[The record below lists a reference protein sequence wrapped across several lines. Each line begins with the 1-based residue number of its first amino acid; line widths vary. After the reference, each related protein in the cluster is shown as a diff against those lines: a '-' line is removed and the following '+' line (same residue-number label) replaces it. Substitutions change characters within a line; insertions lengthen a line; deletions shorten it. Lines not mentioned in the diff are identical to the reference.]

1 MRTWSRLI
9 VALTLALLAG
19 GCASIGPSTIKRD
32 RTDYSGAM
40 ASSWKELMLLNI
52 VKFRYFDP
60 PVFLDVSSVVS
71 SQELQTQLDVTSRL
85 LPHPLTNVSSAQDY
99 YNLDARGRYTDRPT
113 ISYTPI
119 TGDRFI
125 NSLLRPIPPQ
135 TIFTMIDAG
144 HDAGFILPLA
154 VRSINGVNNYS
165 LSPARARREDPAFRQ
180 ITTAIRRI
188 QQAGAIGTRTG
199 KTGTQSTT
207 WVFFRHKA
215 GGVVEQD
222 IRLLKRL
229 LHLNSQRDE
238 YLLTDGPNHK
248 SDQIAVVTRSMQ
260 EILTELAAGVEVPD
274 DDLAEHRATAV
285 PILSTDAESRPLIH
299 IHSTGD
305 RPIDNYAAVYYRGRW
320 FWVDDRDLRSKRVF
334 LFLMIFS
341 ALSETR
347 AVPQTPVVTIPA
359 TR

>member
-1 MRTWSRLI
+1 MRLLLRLIAGLI
-9 VALTLALLAG
+9 VASAVA
-19 GCASIGPSTIKRD
+19 GCASIGPATIKRD
-32 RTDYSGAM
+32 RADYSGAM

-71 SQELQTQLDVTSRL
+71 TQELQTQADVTARL
-85 LPHPLTNVSSAQDY
+85 FPHP
-99 YNLDARGRYTDRPT
+99 YTTSQGYGNIDMSGHYIDRPT
-113 ISYTPI
+113 VSYTPI

-135 TIFTMIDAG
+135 TIVTMIDAG

-154 VRSINGVNNYS
+154 VRSINGINNYS

-180 ITTAIRRI
+180 LTTAIRRI

-199 KTGTQSTT
+199 RTGTRSTT

-215 GGVVEQD
+215 GVVVERD
-222 IRLLKRL
+222 IRLVKKL
-229 LHLNSQRDE
+229 LGLNPQRDE
-238 YLLTDGPNHK
+238 FVLTGGPNHTP
-248 SDQIAVVTRSMQ
+248 DQIAVVTRSMQ
-260 EILTELAAGVEVPD
+260 EILTELAAGVEVPEQD
-274 DDLAEHRATAV
+274 VAEGRATSV
-285 PILSTDAESRPLIH
+285 PILGGNAEPRPLIH
-299 IHSTGD
+299 IHSSSE
-305 RPIDNYAAVYYRGRW
+305 RPLDDYGAVFYRDRW

-347 AVPQTPVVTIPA
+347 AVPQVPIVTIP
-359 TR
+359 TN

>member
-1 MRTWSRLI
+1 MCVSLRPVLGIILAS
-9 VALTLALLAG
+9 ALA
-19 GCASIGPSTIKRD
+19 GCASIGPATIKRD

-60 PVFLDVSSVVS
+60 PVFLDVSSIVS
-71 SQELQTQLDVTSRL
+71 TQELQTQLDVSARL
-85 LPHPLTNVSSAQDY
+85 FPHPTGTSQEY
-99 YNLDARGRYTDRPT
+99 RNLDASGHYIDRPT
-113 ISYTPI
+113 VSYTPI

-154 VRSINGVNNYS
+154 IRSINGISNYS
-165 LSPARARREDPAFRQ
+165 LSPARARREDPRFHPLVA
-180 ITTAIRRI
+180 ALRRI
-188 QQAGAIGTRTG
+188 QQAGAIGTRTAR
-199 KTGTQSTT
+199 TGTRSSV
-207 WVFFRHKA
+207 WVFFRHK
-215 GGVVEQD
+215 GGIAVEKD
-222 IRLLKRL
+222 IRLAKKL
-229 LHLNSQRDE
+229 LGLNPQRNE
-238 YLLTDGPNHK
+238 FVLMGGPNHR

-260 EILTELAAGVEVPD
+260 EILTELAAGVEVPAE
-274 DDLAEHRATAV
+274 DLAEHRATEV
-285 PILSTDAESRPLIH
+285 PILSTDAQSRPLMH
-299 IHSTGD
+299 VHSTVG
-305 RPIDNYAAVYYRGRW
+305 RPIDDYAAVYYRGRW

-347 AVPQTPVVTIPA
+347 AVPQMPIVTIP
-359 TR
+359 TN

>member
-1 MRTWSRLI
+1 MRMSRPVLAI
-9 VALTLALLAG
+9 ILASALA
-19 GCASIGPSTIKRD
+19 GCASIGPATIKRD

-40 ASSWKELMLLNI
+40 ANSWKELMLLNI

-60 PVFLDVSSVVS
+60 PVFLDVSSIVS
-71 SQELQTQLDVTSRL
+71 TQELQTQLDVSARL
-85 LPHPLTNVSSAQDY
+85 FPHPSGTAQEY
-99 YNLDARGRYTDRPT
+99 RNIDASGHYTDRPT
-113 ISYTPI
+113 VSYTPV

-165 LSPARARREDPAFRQ
+165 LSPARARREDPRFLPLIA
-180 ITTAIRRI
+180 AIRRI
-188 QQAGAIGTRTG
+188 QQAGAIGTRVAR
-199 KTGTQSTT
+199 TGTRSTT

-215 GGVVEQD
+215 GAVVEHD
-222 IRLLKRL
+222 IRLVKKL
-229 LHLNSQRDE
+229 LSLNPKRDE
-238 YLLTDGPNHK
+238 FVLMGSPNHT
-248 SDQIAVVTRSMQ
+248 SNQIAVVTRSMQ
-260 EILTELAAGVEVPD
+260 EILTELAAGVEVPAE
-274 DDLAEHRATAV
+274 DLAEHRATAV
-285 PILSTDAESRPLIH
+285 PILSADSESRPLMD
-299 IHSTGD
+299 IHSTVAH
-305 RPIDNYAAVYYRGRW
+305 PIDDYAAVFYRGRW

-347 AVPQTPVVTIPA
+347 AVPQMPIVTIP
-359 TR
+359 TN